1 MTVSYTSGLITQIPW
16 VVVFPVVI
24 AVVSSGVVNTAVD
37 VKVTVVD
44 RSEVVVS
51 VVVKPGTV
59 VVTITGPGV
68 CVVLVIIISVTNSVV
83 GATVVV
89 LTVVVGNGTQ
99 TTIRTFVRATVE
111 VTTTSFPGTAG
122 TTINGDTFLV
132 SVYNGVASPIFL

>member
-1 MTVSYTSGLITQIPW
+1 

-89 LTVVVGNGTQ
+89 LTVVVAGGTQ
-99 TTIRTFVRATVE
+99 TTICTSEGFKGFSAEITTFDPETG
-111 VTTTSFPGTAG
+111 GTIITG
-122 TTINGDTFLV
+122 GESNVPENTLFLFV
-132 SVYNGVASPIFL
+132 S